1 MFRFLPL
8 LLALGTSG
16 CLLEPNGSAA
26 LVTGDWGGPHLGMI
40 ATDSAASLEFD
51 CALGTIPGPIRTDV
65 KGAFSVTGL
74 FFPGFGGPLP
84 MPSDAESHPARYDGV
99 VRGDKMTLTVTL
111 TDSNTSLG
119 TYTLL
124 RGGSPYVVKCV

>member
-16 CLLEPNGSAA
+16 CLLEPNGTAA

-40 ATDSAASLEFD
+40 ATDSAASLEFE

-65 KGAFSVTGL
+65 QRVYAVTGL
-74 FFPGFGGPLP
+74 FFPRSGGPLP
-84 MPSDAESHPARYDGV
+84 MPSAATSHPAQYDGV
-99 VRGDKMTLTVTL
+99 VLGNKM
-111 TDSNTSLG
+111 
-119 TYTLL
+119 
-124 RGGSPYVVKCV
+124 